1 MKKFKQ
7 VILVRTDLKMGKGK
21 IATQAC
27 HASVGALRLAD
38 ENIVEGW
45 EKFAKKVVL
54 KVKDEKELMKFYKK
68 AKEEKF
74 PCFLV
79 RDAGLTQLEP
89 GTVTALGIGP
99 VEEKKINK
107 ITGRLK
113 LL

>member
-1 MKKFKQ
+1 MEKFKQ

-21 IATQAC
+21 IATQAA
-27 HASVGALRLAD
+27 HASVGAMRLAD
-38 ENIVEGW
+38 EEIVRKW

-54 KVKDEKELMKFYKK
+54 KVRGEKEILDFYKK
-68 AKEEKF
+68 VKKEKI

-99 VEEKKINK
+99 VEEKKINR
-107 ITGRLK
+107 ITGKLK

>member
-1 MKKFKQ
+1 MEKLKQ

-27 HASVGALRLAD
+27 HASVGAMRLAD
-38 ENIVEGW
+38 EKIIRTWNE
-45 EKFAKKVVL
+45 FAKKVVL
-54 KVKDEKELMKFYKK
+54 KVKDEKELNDIYKK
-68 AKEEKF
+68 VKREKI

-79 RDAGLTQLEP
+79 KDAGLTQLEP
-89 GTVTALGIGP
+89 RTITALGIGP

-107 ITGRLK
+107 ITGKLK